1 MSDNIIQI
9 KIEVKKSGLKRKL
22 NEIIRSVEGMDVQMS
37 QDTRRADLLIFE
49 LGDDVD
55 NEFQH
60 IRSLLNSDVA
70 AEVFLISENSD
81 PEVLMQAI
89 KTGAKEFFILPVKE
103 EEVKQ
108 ALKELKKKIKRDN
121 RRNSPKTGQ
130 IITVVGSKGGIGT
143 TTVAVNLA
151 VNLAGKQSVKSV
163 ALIDMNMMFGEIPLF
178 LEIKPGYHWGEI
190 IKNIT
195 RLDSTFL
202 MNILS
207 RHSSGVHV
215 LPSPGSL
222 NGSASTAP
230 EMMGHLAGF
239 MQKLF
244 DFVVIDAGQSAND
257 ISLKIMEM
265 SDNILLISLLSLPCL
280 SNTNKL
286 LQSISDLGFLSE
298 ERIRIVINRYLTK
311 SDISLQDA
319 EESIHEKIFWTMP
332 NDYSTTVSAI
342 NNGKPLSEIAPKAQ
356 ITRNLNNL
364 ADTFAPKEEKQTARW
379 WKILNNRL
387 GTGFK

>member
-1 MSDNIIQI
+1 MSDNTIQI
-9 KIEVKKSGLKRKL
+9 KIEVKKPGLRRKL
-22 NEIIRSVEGMDVQMS
+22 DEIIRSIEGMHVQMS
-37 QDTRRADLLIFE
+37 HDTRRADLLIFE
-49 LGDDVD
+49 LGIDIDK
-55 NEFQH
+55 EFQH
-60 IRSLLNSDVA
+60 IRSLLNSDAA

-81 PEVLMQAI
+81 PAVLMQAI
-89 KTGAKEFFILPVKE
+89 KTGAKEFFILPLKE
-103 EEVKQ
+103 EEVKT
-108 ALKELKKKIKRDN
+108 ALKELKKKIKRAN
-121 RRNSPKTGQ
+121 RRNSPKIGQ

-151 VNLAGKQSVKSV
+151 VNLAQKKSVQSV

-190 IKNIT
+190 VKNIS

-202 MNILS
+202 MNTLS
-207 RHSSGVHV
+207 KHSSGIHI

-222 NGSASTAP
+222 NGSASVAP

-244 DFVVIDAGQSAND
+244 DFVIIDAGQSANE
-257 ISLKIMEM
+257 ITLKVLEM
-265 SDNILLISLLSLPCL
+265 SDNILLMSLLSLPCI

-286 LQSISDLGFLSE
+286 LQSISDLGFLPE

-311 SDISLQDA
+311 SEISLQDA
-319 EESIHEKIFWTMP
+319 EESIHKKIFWTIP
-332 NDYSTTVSAI
+332 NDYDTTMSAI
-342 NNGKPLSEIAPKAQ
+342 NNGKPLSEIAAKAQ

-364 ADTFAPKEEKQTARW
+364 ADTFAPKEENQTKKW
-379 WKILNNRL
+379 WKTL
-387 GTGFK
+387 GSR

>member
-9 KIEVKKSGLKRKL
+9 KIEVKKPDLRRKL
-22 NEIIRSVEGMDVQMS
+22 DEIIRSVEGMHVQMS
-37 QDTRRADLLIFE
+37 HDTRRADLLVFE
-49 LGDDVD
+49 LGNDTDK
-55 NEFQH
+55 EFQH
-60 IRSLLNSDVA
+60 IQSLLNSDSV

-81 PEVLMQAI
+81 PAVLMQAI
-89 KTGAKEFFILPVKE
+89 KTGAKEFFTLPLKE
-103 EEVKQ
+103 KEVKI
-108 ALKELKKKIKRDN
+108 ALKEFKKKIKKAN
-121 RRNSPKTGQ
+121 RRNSPEIGQ

-151 VNLAGKQSVKSV
+151 VNLARKKSVQSV

-190 IKNIT
+190 IKNIS

-202 MNILS
+202 MNTLS
-207 RHSSGVHV
+207 KHSSGVHI

-222 NGSASTAP
+222 NGSAATAP

-244 DFVVIDAGQSAND
+244 DFVIIDAGQSANE
-257 ISLKIMEM
+257 ISLKVLEM
-265 SDNILLISLLSLPCL
+265 SDNILLMSLLSLSCL

-286 LQSISDLGFLSE
+286 LQSISDLGFLPE

-311 SDISLQDA
+311 SEISLQDA
-319 EESIHEKIFWTMP
+319 EESIHKKIFWTIP
-332 NDYSTTVSAI
+332 NDYSTTMSAI
-342 NNGKPLSEIAPKAQ
+342 NNGKPLSEIASKAQ
-356 ITRNLNNL
+356 ITRNLNDL
-364 ADTFAPKEEKQTARW
+364 ADTFAPKEEKQTKW
-379 WKILNNRL
+379 WKILKTKRR
-387 GTGFK
+387 

>member
-1 MSDNIIQI
+1 MSNNTIQI
-9 KIEVKKSGLKRKL
+9 KIEVKKPGLRKKL
-22 NEIIRSVEGMDVQMS
+22 DEIICSVEGMHVQMS
-37 QDTRRADLLIFE
+37 HDTRRADLLIFE
-49 LGDDVD
+49 LGIDIDK
-55 NEFQH
+55 EFQH
-60 IRSLLNSDVA
+60 IQSLLNSDAA

-81 PEVLMQAI
+81 PAVLMQAI
-89 KTGAKEFFILPVKE
+89 KTGAKEFFTLPLKE

-108 ALKELKKKIKRDN
+108 ALKELKKKIKRAN
-121 RRNSPKTGQ
+121 RRNSPKIGQ

-151 VNLAGKQSVKSV
+151 VNLAQKKSVQSV

-190 IKNIT
+190 VKNIS

-202 MNILS
+202 MNTLS
-207 RHSSGVHV
+207 KHSSGIHI

-222 NGSASTAP
+222 NGSASVAP

-244 DFVVIDAGQSAND
+244 DFVIIDAGQSANE
-257 ISLKIMEM
+257 ITLKVLEM
-265 SDNILLISLLSLPCL
+265 SDNILLMSLLSLPCI

-286 LQSISDLGFLSE
+286 LQSISDLGFLPE

-311 SDISLQDA
+311 SEISLQDA
-319 EESIHEKIFWTMP
+319 EESIHKKIFWTIP
-332 NDYSTTVSAI
+332 NDYDTTMSAI
-342 NNGKPLSEIAPKAQ
+342 NNGKPLSEIAAKAQ
-356 ITRNLNNL
+356 ITRNLNDL
-364 ADTFAPKEEKQTARW
+364 ADTFAPKEKNQTTKW
-379 WKILNNRL
+379 WEILKTKRR
-387 GTGFK
+387 